1 MTLIAILCAYTLV
14 FVGISAVQI
23 NFLKKEKAKKAV
35 ILDEK
40 TYQEA
45 ANIAIANEKFAI
57 FSHFYS
63 LVLSV
68 AWLLWGFA
76 WLKGCVI
83 GEPATLANAA
93 DTAFATAA
101 NATPSTASAG
111 STLENTLF
119 LLAFLIINTLL
130 SLPLSAYKAF
140 VKDKKHGFSTITPAL
155 FIKDSLKNLALL
167 AVFGFLF
174 LYVLLLC
181 YEFLGTW
188 WWLGASGVAFAV
200 CLIIIVIYP
209 TLIVPLYNKMQPLQ
223 DEALQGE
230 ISQLLNKCGFSSK
243 GVFVMDASKRDKRLN
258 AYFGGLS
265 KCKRVVLFD
274 TLLKTFDAKQLL
286 AVLGHE
292 LGHFVHKD
300 LLKGLFSSALMMF
313 LLFFV
318 FAHLPEFFYKE
329 SHLDGVNAGVFA
341 LLIMFNGVFDL
352 LFSPLINA
360 MSRKNEFAADRY
372 GAKMTSSKDMREALL
387 VLAKEN
393 KAFIKASRLYA
404 LFHHSHPSIDERLKA
419 LA

>member
-1 MTLIAILCAYTLV
+1 MTLIAILCAYTLA

-23 NFLKKEKAKKAV
+23 NFLGKEKAKKAV

-45 ANIAIANEKFAI
+45 ANIAIENEKFAI

-63 LVLSV
+63 LVLSA

-76 WLKGCVI
+76 WLGKVVV
-83 GEPATLANAA
+83 ETN
-93 DTAFATAA
+93 
-101 NATPSTASAG
+101 